1 MVEADIQES
10 KKQVL
15 AYGKPM
21 RRFILKTCKN
31 LTVRV
36 METKDRHDKDVWQA
50 VNKVGN
56 QETEIPNIKVIY
68 D

>member
-1 MVEADIQES
+1 MVEAEIQES

-36 METKDRHDKDVWQA
+36 LETRDRHDEDVWQA
-50 VNKVGN
+50 VNRSGN
-56 QETEIPNIKVIY
+56 QGAEIAKTKVIY